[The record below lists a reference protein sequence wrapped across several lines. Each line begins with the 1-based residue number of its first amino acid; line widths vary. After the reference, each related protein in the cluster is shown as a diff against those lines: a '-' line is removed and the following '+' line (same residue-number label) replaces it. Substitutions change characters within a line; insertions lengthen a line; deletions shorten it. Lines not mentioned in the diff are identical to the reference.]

1 MKRRRRALNVL
12 EFEGMALKKK
22 EKRGIKKKRVR
33 VRVWRRKKEGKK
45 RRKKKREKEMLCVED
60 KKKEKR
66 RKKCY
71 HNIFTILS

>member
-33 VRVWRRKKEGKK
+33 VRVWRRKKEEKK
-45 RRKKKREKEMLCVED
+45 IKKCHVWRIKKEGEKRKKEE
-60 KKKEKR
+60 
-66 RKKCY
+66 
-71 HNIFTILS
+71 